1 MVSHAAALT
10 AADIMTRSLVL
21 ARPEQDL
28 LEIEG
33 LLFERRI
40 SGLPVVDEG
49 RLVGVVSASDVSRVQ
64 VLMNSL
70 DGQVNDRL
78 DWTQQADG
86 FAHAQPPQ
94 FSGFRQM
101 IGRLKV
107 QDAMRDQ
114 VVVCAPDAPLAE
126 VAKVMLAE
134 HIHRIIVVEN
144 ERPVGIIS
152 SLDLVKVLASQ
163 LSHGAEN

>member
-1 MVSHAAALT
+1 MVSNAAALT

-70 DGQVNDRL
+70 DGQVNDSL
-78 DWTQQADG
+78 DWPQQADG

-101 IGRLKV
+101 ITRLKV
-107 QDAMRDQ
+107 QDAMRDH
-114 VVVCAPDAPLAE
+114 VVVCAPNAPLAE
-126 VAKVMLAE
+126 VAQVMLAE
-134 HIHRIIVVEN
+134 RIHRIIVVEG

-152 SLDLVKVLASQ
+152 SLDLVKVLAGQ
-163 LSHGAEN
+163 LSRGTEN